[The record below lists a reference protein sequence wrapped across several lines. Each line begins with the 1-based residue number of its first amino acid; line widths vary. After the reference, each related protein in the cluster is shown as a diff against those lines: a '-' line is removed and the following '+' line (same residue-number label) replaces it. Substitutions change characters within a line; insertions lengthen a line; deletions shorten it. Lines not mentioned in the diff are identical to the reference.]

1 MVAGRKMEDNN
12 PSISDLSDSD
22 RPEKLSEQFREI
34 YDNIWTDVLDYIT
47 ETEKVEDDVIV
58 KEIVWVLQVM

>member
-12 PSISDLSDSD
+12 PAIADLSDSD

-34 YDNIWTDVLDYIT
+34 YDNVWTDVLDDIT
-47 ETEKVEDDVIV
+47 DTEKVEDDVIM